1 MMFTH
6 TADGPQPHTWHNPA
20 GPVIFATSRHKP
32 VNQARPH
39 SYPLCI
45 EPKSKPYEYSAFGLE
60 LPPAAGAE
68 WTDRTRLYLPGTTE
82 WRVPLATAAVIEI
95 RKKATSRHEM
105 STAV

>member
-6 TADGPQPHTWHNPA
+6 TADGPQPHTRHDTTLP
-20 GPVIFATSRHKP
+20 GLCIFATSRP
-32 VNQARPH
+32 ATSLLIRL
-39 SYPLCI
+39 SYPLNQNQ
-45 EPKSKPYEYSAFGLE
+45 SHTSTAFGLE

-82 WRVPLATAAVIEI
+82 WRVPLATEAAIEI